1 MKSLKVLNL
10 DSQDH
15 LVHPE
20 EFSEVKLESP
30 ALSIF
35 TDFKT
40 HQPLEI
46 EGDIQAVQAEFLMRK
61 AHVQLQLVVDKS
73 EELIGMVS
81 YDDLSEANL
90 MLRQAKGHHR
100 EDIQVKHLMIPR
112 EHIKALSYDQL
123 QLCTIGDVI
132 HTLQQ
137 HHQQHCLVVDQEHHH
152 IRGIVSA
159 GDIARRLHIAL
170 EIENVPTFV
179 DIFHA
184 AKPR

>member
-1 MKSLKVLNL
+1 MKNLEVLNL

-20 EFSEVKLESP
+20 EFNEAKLDSP

-61 AHVQLQLVVDKS
+61 AHVHLQLVVDKS
-73 EELIGMVS
+73 EELIGMIS
-81 YDDLSEANL
+81 HHDLSDSKL
-90 MLRQAKGHHR
+90 MERQTKGHHR
-100 EDIQVKHLMIPR
+100 EDIQVKHLMTPR
-112 EHIKALSYDQL
+112 EHIKALSYRQL
-123 QLCTIGDVI
+123 QQCTIGDVI

-184 AKPR
+184 ARPR